1 MGESKM
7 KKTLRASLDRI
18 ENDIAVFVTDEGET
32 LNFRLTDI
40 PEASE
45 GVVYELLLDG
55 ETLAEARRLEEETN
69 ARLER
74 AQARLRKL
82 FKNK

>member
-74 AQARLRKL
+74 AQSRLRKL

>member
-1 MGESKM
+1 M

-32 LNFRLTDI
+32 LNFRLADI

-45 GVVYELLLDG
+45 GGVYDLLLDG
-55 ETLAEARRLEEETN
+55 ETLVEAHRLEDETN

-74 AQARLRKL
+74 AQSRLRKL

>member
-1 MGESKM
+1 M

-18 ENDIAVFVTDEGET
+18 ENDIATFVTDGGET
-32 LNFRLTDI
+32 LSFPRADV

-45 GVVYELLLDG
+45 GTVYELVLDG
-55 ETLAEARRLEEETN
+55 ETLFDARPLKDETA

-74 AQARLRKL
+74 AQSRLRKL

>member
-1 MGESKM
+1 M

-18 ENDIAVFVTDEGET
+18 ENDIAVFVTDGGET
-32 LNFRLTDI
+32 LNFRRSEI
-40 PEASE
+40 PDASE
-45 GVVYELLLDG
+45 GKVYDLVLDG
-55 ETLAEARRLEEETN
+55 KKLAEVILLEDETH

-74 AQARLRKL
+74 AQSRLRKL

>member
-1 MGESKM
+1 M

-55 ETLAEARRLEEETN
+55 EEIAEARRLEEETN

-74 AQARLRKL
+74 AQSRLRKL